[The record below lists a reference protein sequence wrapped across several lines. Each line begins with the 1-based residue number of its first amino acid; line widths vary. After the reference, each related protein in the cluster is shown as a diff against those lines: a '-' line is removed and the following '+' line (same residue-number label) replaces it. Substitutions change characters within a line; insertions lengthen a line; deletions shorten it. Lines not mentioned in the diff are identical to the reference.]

1 MIVTQTIIAGLENPA
16 YRGFAITDNF
26 TIKKSMKHEFSFSV
40 LKIDSGKR
48 LDVFLHEK
56 ISGDSRSFLQKLI
69 KDGAVLVNSKPAK
82 MSHRIAAGE
91 KIIVSVP
98 EPKAPVPKPEDIPLK
113 IVYEDPHLLVI
124 NKPAGMVVHPAAG
137 NYSGTMVNA
146 LLHHCKDLSG
156 IGGELRPGIVHR
168 LDKETSGLMVVAKN
182 DKAHL
187 SLSSQLQK
195 RTLTREYRAIV
206 RKVLPMEEG
215 EIAKPLGRS
224 VRDRKKISV
233 NTRRGKEAVTRFQV
247 IERFSNHTLVKIKL
261 QTGRTH
267 QIRVHFQSLGFPVL
281 GDKVYGGVL
290 TQEEKNIG
298 IKISRQALH
307 AQYIKFIHPETGQEM
322 EFKSKLPEDIEEVLK
337 VLRES

>member
-1 MIVTQTIIAGLENPA
+1 M
-16 YRGFAITDNF
+16 FNF
-26 TIKKSMKHEFSFSV
+26 LFIWFRKVKVKYQKKYMKREFSFSV
-40 LKIDSGKR
+40 SKTDSHKR

-56 ISGDSRSFLQKLI
+56 MSGYSRSFLQKLI
-69 KDGAVLVNSKPAK
+69 KDGVVLINFKPAK

-91 KIIVSVP
+91 KITVSVP
-98 EPKAPVPKPEDIPLK
+98 EPKPAVPKPEDIPLN
-113 IVYEDPHLLVI
+113 IIYEDSHLLVI
-124 NKPAGMVVHPAAG
+124 DKPAGIVVHPAAG
-137 NYSGTMVNA
+137 NYSGTLVNA
-146 LLHHCKDLSG
+146 LLYHCKDLSG

-206 RKVLPMEEG
+206 RKVLPMEAG

-224 VRDRKKISV
+224 ERDRKKISV
-233 NTRRGKEAVTRFQV
+233 NTRRGKEAVTHFQV
-247 IERFSNHTLVKIKL
+247 LERFKNHTLLKIRL

-281 GDKVYGGVL
+281 GDRVYGGTL

-307 AQYIKFIHPETGQEM
+307 AKYIKFIHPETGNVM
-322 EFKSKLPEDIEEVLK
+322 EFESNIPEDIEEVLK
-337 VLRES
+337 ILRGLSR